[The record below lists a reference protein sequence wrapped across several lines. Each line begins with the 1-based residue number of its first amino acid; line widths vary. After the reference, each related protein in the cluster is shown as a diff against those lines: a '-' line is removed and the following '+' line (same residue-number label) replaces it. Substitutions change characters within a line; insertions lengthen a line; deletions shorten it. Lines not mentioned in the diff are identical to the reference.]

1 LAAPEL
7 YLILEISGSDLEAHA
22 ARLSAAIGAAPIA
35 SVLLRPA
42 PGDTLDARILK
53 PLVEAVQAKGIAGLV
68 ADDADLARV
77 VRADGVHLSWNKDQ
91 PGRMA
96 AAREVLGGRF
106 MLGADAGRSR
116 DDAMTLGEMGADYI
130 AFGIPPHV
138 EDRDT
143 AFARQ
148 CDLISWW
155 AEIFEPPCVALD
167 VPDTHSAHALAHAN
181 ADFVAV
187 TVGSGMAPDEAAA
200 WVKSFSS
207 AIADAKM
214 PA

>member
-1 LAAPEL
+1 MAASEL
-7 YLILEISGSDLEAHA
+7 YLIFEISGSDLGAHT
-22 ARLSAAIGAAPIA
+22 ARLSAAASAAPIA
-35 SVLLRPA
+35 SVLLRPVS
-42 PGDTLDARILK
+42 GDTLDARILK
-53 PLVEAVQAKGIAGLV
+53 PLVEAVQAKGIAALV
-68 ADDADLARV
+68 ADDADLARI
-77 VRADGVHLSWNKDQ
+77 VRVDGLHLSWNKDQ

-143 AFARQ
+143 AFSRQ
-148 CDLISWW
+148 CDLVAWW

-167 VPDTHSAHALAHAN
+167 VPDTDAARALAQAN

-187 TVGSGMAPDEAAA
+187 TVGSGTTPDEAAA
-200 WVKSFSS
+200 FVKSFSV
-207 AIADAKM
+207 AIGDAKI

>member
-1 LAAPEL
+1 MAASEL
-7 YLILEISGSDLEAHA
+7 YLIFEISGSDLGAHT
-22 ARLSAAIGAAPIA
+22 ARLSAAASAAPIA

-42 PGDTLDARILK
+42 SGDTLDARILK
-53 PLVEAVQAKGIAGLV
+53 PLVEAVQAKGIAALV
-68 ADDADLARV
+68 ADDADLARI
-77 VRADGVHLSWNKDQ
+77 VRADGLHLSWNKDQ

-148 CDLISWW
+148 CDLIAWW

-167 VPDTHSAHALAHAN
+167 VPDTHAARALAQAN

-187 TVGSGMAPDEAAA
+187 TVGSGTTPDEAAA
-200 WVKSFSS
+200 LVKSFSV
-207 AIADAKM
+207 AIGDAKI

>member
-1 LAAPEL
+1 MAASEL
-7 YLILEISGSDLEAHA
+7 YLIFEISGSDLTTHT
-22 ARLSAAIGAAPIA
+22 ARLSAAASAAPIA
-35 SVLLRPA
+35 SVLMRPA
-42 PGDTLDARILK
+42 PGNTLDARILK
-53 PLVEAVQAKGIAGLV
+53 PLVEAVQAKGIAVLV
-68 ADDADLARV
+68 ADDADLARI
-77 VRADGVHLSWNKDQ
+77 VRADGLHLSWNKDQ

-143 AFARQ
+143 AFSRQ
-148 CDLISWW
+148 CDLVAWW

-167 VPDTHSAHALAHAN
+167 VPDTDAARALAQAN

-187 TVGSGMAPDEAAA
+187 TVGSGTTPDEAAA
-200 WVKSFSS
+200 LVKSFSV
-207 AIADAKM
+207 AIGDAKI

>member
-1 LAAPEL
+1 MAASEL
-7 YLILEISGSDLEAHA
+7 YLIFEISGSDLGAHT
-22 ARLSAAIGAAPIA
+22 ARLSAAASAAPIA
-35 SVLLRPA
+35 SVLLRPVS
-42 PGDTLDARILK
+42 GDTLDARILK
-53 PLVEAVQAKGIAGLV
+53 PLVEAVQAKGIAALV
-68 ADDADLARV
+68 ADDADLARI
-77 VRADGVHLSWNKDQ
+77 VRVDGLHLSWNKDQ

-148 CDLISWW
+148 CDLIAWW

-167 VPDTHSAHALAHAN
+167 VPDTHAARALAQAN

-187 TVGSGMAPDEAAA
+187 TVGSGTTPDEAAA
-200 WVKSFSS
+200 FVKSFSV
-207 AIADAKM
+207 AIGDAKI

>member
-1 LAAPEL
+1 M
-7 YLILEISGSDLEAHA
+7 
-22 ARLSAAIGAAPIA
+22 
-35 SVLLRPA
+35 RPA
-42 PGDTLDARILK
+42 PGNTLDARILK
-53 PLVEAVQAKGIAGLV
+53 PLVEAVQAKGIAVLV
-68 ADDADLARV
+68 ADDADLARI
-77 VRADGVHLSWNKDQ
+77 VRADGLHLSWNKDQ

-143 AFARQ
+143 AFSRQ
-148 CDLISWW
+148 CDLVAWW

-167 VPDTHSAHALAHAN
+167 VPDTDAARALAQAN

-187 TVGSGMAPDEAAA
+187 TVGSGTTPDEAAA
-200 WVKSFSS
+200 LVKSFSV
-207 AIADAKM
+207 AIGDAKI